1 MEFVCGAVG
10 KATPLAGGV
19 LNLSGLI
26 IAIDGPAGSGKST
39 VARLVAEHLGI
50 TYIDTGAMYRAIA
63 LKALRMGVSWDDEAA
78 LTDLAESCRIK
89 LAGLCLGEGEVW
101 QSQVLLDGEDVSNE
115 IRTHH
120 ISEGA
125 SRVSAWPGVR
135 QALLDKQREFAR
147 RESVVMDGR
156 DIGTIVLPHAQVKI
170 FLTASLDERTRR
182 RVRELAQRGR
192 EGEAAFEQ
200 IRADLQ
206 SRDANDSG
214 RAVAPLKPAVD
225 AILLDTTL
233 LSIPEVVQ
241 RIIEIAE
248 TADETAESDA
258 QSRPVTN

>member
-1 MEFVCGAVG
+1 MS
-10 KATPLAGGV
+10 
-19 LNLSGLI
+19 SGLI

-39 VARLVAEHLGI
+39 VARLVAERLGI

-63 LKALRMGVSWDDEAA
+63 LKALRMGVSWDDEAT
-78 LTDLAESCRIK
+78 LTDLAESCQIK
-89 LAGLCLGEGEVW
+89 LTGLCLGEGAVW
-101 QSQVLLDGEDVSNE
+101 QSRVLLDGEDVSNA

-147 RESVVMDGR
+147 RNSVVMDGR
-156 DIGTIVLPHAQVKI
+156 DIGTVVLPHAQVKI

-182 RVRELAQRGR
+182 RVSELLKRGR
-192 EGEAAFEQ
+192 ESDAVFEQ

-214 RAVAPLKPAVD
+214 RAVAPLKPAMD
-225 AILLDTTL
+225 AILLDTTS
-233 LSIPEVVQ
+233 LSISEVVQ
-241 RIIEIAE
+241 RIIDIAE
-248 TADETAESDA
+248 AAVAAGESEEN
-258 QSRPVTN
+258 SRPVTNG